1 MKSLPL
7 ILSLSLT
14 LSVHADVWTE
24 TFSRE
29 QIPTPLGVDPQI
41 GGLDTFPDQ
50 RIAAAF
56 HRGQVMIFNPETKE
70 WKLFAEG
77 LHEPLGLLIEDDNNI
92 LVMQRPELT
101 RLTDTDGDGVAD
113 EYTTVYD
120 GFGMSGNY
128 HEFAFG
134 PARDKDGNLF
144 ISLGVASNGAGMREE
159 IRGEFQPIGIPR
171 ERMLA
176 DQNWG
181 KNKNAAGRMY
191 SRVPYRGWIMKIT
204 PDGTTTPYAAGV
216 RSPNGIGFDADGRLF
231 VMDNQCDWLGTS
243 KIHHIREGAFHGHP
257 AALVWREGWT
267 EDPLKIDV
275 NKLNEMRTRAS
286 GLMPQS
292 ELANSPTQ
300 PIVVPEGIFKGIS
313 GHTLIGEMNQ
323 PTLVRFLPDPGVT
336 GASQGATIPFLQ
348 SKAFGNGRN
357 RMTFTNDGSLWIG
370 KTHLSWP
377 GAEGLIR
384 IRQKNPDETLFAV
397 EAVRLQENG
406 FILTFTT
413 PVGKDLPK
421 GLSMKR
427 HTYDYHQ
434 AYGSKKQDEA
444 TVDIKIDRLDA
455 DGRTFILSCDPSQ
468 LKKDY
473 LYSID
478 LGNLLSS
485 DGKPILGDNIY
496 YHLIST
502 KN

>member
-1 MKSLPL
+1 MKILPL
-7 ILSLSLT
+7 LVILT
-14 LSVHADVWTE
+14 LHVQGDVWTD

-29 QIPTPLGVDPQI
+29 QIPTPIGVDPQI

-56 HRGQVMIFNPETKE
+56 HRGQVMIYNPETKE
-70 WKLFAEG
+70 WKLYAEG
-77 LHEPLGLLIEDDNNI
+77 LHEPLGLLIEDEKNI
-92 LVMQRPELT
+92 LVVQRPELT

-134 PARDKDGNLF
+134 PARDKNGNLF

-176 DQNWG
+176 GKDWG

-191 SRVPYRGWIMKIT
+191 SRVPYRGWIMKIA
-204 PDGTTTPYAAGV
+204 PDGTATPFAAGV

-231 VMDNQCDWLGTS
+231 VMDNQGDWLGTS

-267 EDPLKIDV
+267 EDPLKTDV
-275 NKLNEMRTRAS
+275 KKLNEMRTRAV
-286 GLMPQS
+286 GLMPQG
-292 ELANSPTQ
+292 EFANSPTQ
-300 PIVVPEGIFKGIS
+300 PIVVPAGIFKGLS

-323 PTLVRFLPDPGVT
+323 PTLIRFLPDPGVT
-336 GASQGATIPFLQ
+336 DASQGAAIPFLQ
-348 SKAFGNGRN
+348 SNAFGNGRN

-377 GAEGLIR
+377 GAEGFIR
-384 IRQKNPDETLFAV
+384 IRQKNPEETLFAV
-397 EAVRLQENG
+397 EAVKLQKNG
-406 FILTFTT
+406 FIVTFTS

-421 GLSMKR
+421 GISMKR
-427 HTYDYHQ
+427 HTYNYHQ
-434 AYGSKKQDEA
+434 AYGSKKEDEKD
-444 TVDIKIDRLDA
+444 VPIKVNRLDA
-455 DGRTFILSCDPSQ
+455 DGRIFMLECDENQ
-468 LKKDY
+468 LMKDY

-478 LGNLLSS
+478 LRDLTSNEDTPL
-485 DGKPILGDNIY
+485 LGDKIY

-502 KN
+502 KK

>member
-1 MKSLPL
+1 MKILPL
-7 ILSLSLT
+7 LFTLSLSAQ
-14 LSVHADVWTE
+14 ADLWTD

-29 QIPTPLGVDPQI
+29 QVPTPIGVDPQI

-56 HRGQVMIFNPETKE
+56 HRGQVMIYNPVTKD

-77 LHEPLGLLIEDDNNI
+77 LHEPLGLLIEDDKNI

-120 GFGMSGNY
+120 EFGMSGNY

-134 PARDKDGNLF
+134 PAKDKDGNLF
-144 ISLGVASNGAGMREE
+144 ISLGVASNGAGIREE

-171 ERMLA
+171 ERMLSGS
-176 DQNWG
+176 NWG

-191 SRVPYRGWIMKIT
+191 SRVPYRGWIMKIA
-204 PDGTTTPYAAGV
+204 PDGTATPYASGV

-231 VMDNQCDWLGTS
+231 VMDNQGDWLGTS

-257 AALVWREGWT
+257 AALVWREGWS
-267 EDPLKIDV
+267 EDPLKTDV
-275 NKLNEMRTRAS
+275 KKLNAMRTRAA
-286 GLMPQS
+286 GLMPQG

-300 PIVVPEGIFKGIS
+300 PIVVPGDIFKGIS
-313 GHTLIGEMNQ
+313 GQTLIGEMNQ

-348 SKAFGNGRN
+348 SNAFGNGRN
-357 RMTFTNDGSLWIG
+357 RMTFTRDGSLWIG

-384 IRQKNPDETLFAV
+384 IRQKNPEETLFVV
-397 EAVRLQENG
+397 ESVKLQENG
-406 FILTFTT
+406 FLVTFTK
-413 PVGKDLPK
+413 PVAKDLPK
-421 GLSMKR
+421 EFSMKR
-427 HTYDYHQ
+427 YTYNYHQ
-434 AYGSKKQDEA
+434 AYGSKKEDEA
-444 TVDIKIDRLDA
+444 TVDLKIRRLNA
-455 DGRTFILSCDPSQ
+455 DGRTFYLECDKAQ
-468 LKKDY
+468 LKEDY

-478 LGNLLSS
+478 LRSLTSIDN
-485 DGKPILGDNIY
+485 KPVLGDKIY

-502 KN
+502 KK

>member
-1 MKSLPL
+1 MKTLPL
-7 ILSLSLT
+7 ILTLT
-14 LSVHADVWTE
+14 LFAQADVWTD

-29 QIPTPLGVDPQI
+29 QIPTPIGVDPQI

-56 HRGQVMIFNPETKE
+56 HRGQVMIYHPETRD

-77 LHEPLGLLIEDDNNI
+77 LHEPLGLLIEDENNI

-134 PARDKDGNLF
+134 PAKDKDGNLF
-144 ISLGVASNGAGMREE
+144 ISLGVASNGAGIREE
-159 IRGEFQPIGIPR
+159 IRGEFQPIGISR

-176 DQNWG
+176 GSTWG
-181 KNKNAAGRMY
+181 KNRNAAGRMY
-191 SRVPYRGWIMKIT
+191 SRVPYRGWIMKIA
-204 PDGTTTPYAAGV
+204 PDGTATPYASGV
-216 RSPNGIGFDADGRLF
+216 RSPNGIGFDADGRLL
-231 VMDNQCDWLGTS
+231 VMDNQGDWLGTS
-243 KIHHIREGAFHGHP
+243 KIHDIRKGAFHGHP

-267 EDPLKIDV
+267 EDPLKTEV
-275 NKLNEMRTRAS
+275 KKLNEMRTRAA
-286 GLMPQS
+286 GLMPQG

-300 PIVVPEGIFKGIS
+300 PIVVPSGIFKGIS

-336 GASQGATIPFLQ
+336 GASQGATVPFLQ
-348 SKAFGNGRN
+348 SNAFGNGRN
-357 RMTFTNDGSLWIG
+357 RMTFTKDGSLWIG
-370 KTHLSWP
+370 KTHLSWA

-397 EAVRLQENG
+397 EGVKLQNNG
-406 FILTFTT
+406 FIVTFTE
-413 PVGKDLPK
+413 PVENDLPK
-421 GLSMKR
+421 GISMKR

-434 AYGSKKQDEA
+434 AYGSKIVDEA
-444 TVDIKIDRLDA
+444 TIPINISLLDA
-455 DGRTFILSCDPSQ
+455 DRKTFLLECDKSQ
-468 LKKDY
+468 LKEDY
-473 LYSID
+473 LYRID
-478 LGNLLSS
+478 LGNLKSS
-485 DGKPILGDNIY
+485 AGKPVLGDKIY
-496 YHLIST
+496 YHLIS
-502 KN
+502 KEK